1 MKVPF
6 QLRQTPTRE
15 PAAALLVP
23 SRAAA
28 DVLEVCT
35 HLAAESMPRVFA
47 VAGGLLLLLERPIAE
62 WVPRTTRLRRLSG
75 NVFVPTDAELVPSL
89 LEDEQDA
96 LGRTNGLVFLPG
108 GKVLGFF
115 PDRPLA
121 LSTLVAG
128 PRFARRAWEPLPS
141 APPLAD
147 RLQEIIL
154 ELPVPPP
161 EEILGSEPDIG
172 AEEPRPEDAGAPA
185 TLAGRAGI
193 GMGRALVR
201 LGNLLGMRGLAGMGA
216 EMIRRALER
225 APRLSEGLLGR
236 HEAALRALLQKFRD
250 GNVDE
255 ALRRALPLSEPG
267 RRGGA
272 VPAAP
277 RLPFNDLVYSLG
289 GLLAR
294 ASGPVGVFFTSGD
307 VERELEN
314 EYRKAA
320 VQAALRGD
328 YRRAAYIY
336 GKLLR
341 DFRMAANTLAQGGL
355 HHDAAILYLT
365 KLQDTYAAARAFEA
379 AGEIDRAL
387 QLYRQRGDHLLA
399 ADLLRR
405 AGEEEAALAEYCQA
419 ANDLAVGGGHLEAGD
434 MLLTRAGLPDLAQVY
449 FETGWARRPDPNA
462 ILCALRLT
470 ELYANQGTTDRLLA
484 IVAEA
489 DAYLEPPGRE
499 NEASQFYNEVA
510 RLANRKDLEAVRA
523 DLRDRALL
531 GLATKLRQRAAV
543 ESRTGSLI
551 SAMFGRGH
559 PWPSALVSDAHYALK
574 GALRPAAP
582 PIPEGTVPV
591 TIVRTQVGTDTV
603 TAACTAPVSGDVF
616 LGFRSGAV
624 VCFRPVSGEV
634 VRLPVQPG
642 PVTSL
647 AADAEGQFVVSLQ
660 SAEGAPGRLTSYTR
674 NLDGTYQA
682 RDQRALPEP
691 GDGWLT
697 PLVVR
702 DSGYLLGIW
711 GNDYFSLLRSPL
723 LLPWSAPLAAPAL
736 ESALFVPASSPQFQS
751 PTLWL
756 VTPETVWHRANL
768 EPPPPSEGIDKS
780 ANLGWE
786 AAKPRGC
793 SLHIKPLSWHL
804 REPRDLE
811 LAGFDSAGVLHWSLV
826 EWPESDDLPLRVT
839 TSAAGPGYRAAAII
853 RPGFLAAV
861 RNDQVEWLSRLSAGI
876 HVKARSRV
884 AFSAPV
890 ACFPS
895 HPTNELIVVDAE
907 GYLVRVPVPN

>member
-6 QLRQTPTRE
+6 QLRQTPIRE

-23 SRAAA
+23 SPAAA

-35 HLAAESMPRVFA
+35 HLAAEPMPRIFS
-47 VAGGLLLLLERPIAE
+47 VAGGFLLLLERPVAD
-62 WVPRTTRLRRLSG
+62 WVPRTIGLRRLAG
-75 NVFVPTDAELVPSL
+75 NLFVPTDAELVPSL

-96 LGRTNGLVFLPG
+96 LGRSNGLVFLPG

-128 PRFARRAWEPLPS
+128 PRFERRAWEALPS
-141 APPLAD
+141 PPPLAD
-147 RLQEIIL
+147 RLHEITLEQPIL
-154 ELPVPPP
+154 SP
-161 EEILGSEPDIG
+161 EEILGGGEQDVG
-172 AEEPRPEDAGAPA
+172 TEEPRPEDAGTPA

-193 GMGRALVR
+193 GMGRALLR
-201 LGNLLGMRGLAGMGA
+201 LGNLFGLRGLAGMGA

-225 APRLSEGLLGR
+225 APRLSEGLFGR
-236 HEAALRALLQKFRD
+236 QEAALRALLQKFRD
-250 GNVDE
+250 GDVDE

-267 RRGGA
+267 RRGGT
-272 VPAAP
+272 VPAVP
-277 RLPFNDLVYSLG
+277 RLPFNDLVYSLSA
-289 GLLAR
+289 LLAR
-294 ASGPVGVFFTSGD
+294 GSGLVPVFLSSAD
-307 VERELEN
+307 VQRELEN

-355 HHDAAILYLT
+355 HHDAAVLYLT

-419 ANDLAVGGGHLEAGD
+419 ANELAAGGGHLAAGD
-434 MLLTRAGLPDLAQVY
+434 MLLTRAGLPDLARFF

-462 ILCALRLT
+462 IVCALRLT
-470 ELYANQGTTDRLLA
+470 HLYADQGTTDRLLA

-489 DAYLEPPGRE
+489 DGYLQPLGNE

-510 RLANRKDLEAVRA
+510 RLANRKGLEAVRA

-543 ESRTGSLI
+543 ESRPGSLI
-551 SAMFGRGH
+551 SSLFGRGH

-582 PIPEGTVPV
+582 AVPESAVPV
-591 TIVRTQVGTDTV
+591 TVVRTQVGTDTV
-603 TAACTAPVSGDVF
+603 TAACTAPASGDVF
-616 LGFRSGAV
+616 LGFQSGAV
-624 VCFRPVSGEV
+624 VCFRPTTGEV
-634 VRLPVQPG
+634 TRLPVRPG
-642 PVTSL
+642 PVSSL
-647 AADAEGQFVVSLQ
+647 AVDAEGQFLVSLK
-660 SAEGAPGRLTSYTR
+660 SREEAPGLLTSYTR

-682 RDQRALPEP
+682 REERSLPEP

-697 PLVVR
+697 PLAVKN
-702 DSGYLLGIW
+702 SGHLLGLW
-711 GNDYFSLLRSPL
+711 ENDRFSFLRSPL
-723 LLPWSAPLAAPAL
+723 LMPWGSPLVPLELDFALLFPGERGPMLWVGTWRTIWHVPTLDPLPSSRDYC
-736 ESALFVPASSPQFQS
+736 ESAS
-751 PTLWL
+751 
-756 VTPETVWHRANL
+756 
-768 EPPPPSEGIDKS
+768 
-780 ANLGWE
+780 LGWGSS
-786 AAKPRGC
+786 KPPTC
-793 SLHIKPLSWHL
+793 SLHKAPVSWCL
-804 REPRDLE
+804 RGPRVLE
-811 LAGFDSAGVLHWSLV
+811 LARLDSAGVLHWSLA
-826 EWPESDDLPLRVT
+826 EWPESDDIPPRAS
-839 TSAAGPGYRAAAII
+839 TSAAGPGYRAAAIL
-853 RPGFLAAV
+853 RPGFLAGV
-861 RNDQVEWLSRLSAGI
+861 RQDQVDWLHRLSAGI
-876 HVKARSRV
+876 HLKSHSRIT
-884 AFSAPV
+884 FSSPV
-890 ACFPS
+890 ACFAS

>member
-6 QLRQTPTRE
+6 QLRQTLTRE
-15 PAAALLVP
+15 LASALLVP
-23 SRAAA
+23 SVSAA

-35 HLAAESMPRVFA
+35 HLAAEPMPRIFP
-47 VAGGLLLLLERPIAE
+47 VAGGFLLALERPVAE
-62 WVPRTTRLRRLSG
+62 WVPRTIRLRRLSG
-75 NVFVPTDAELVPSL
+75 NLFIPTGAELVPSL

-96 LGRTNGLVFLPG
+96 LGRANGLVFLPG

-115 PDRPLA
+115 PDRPLT
-121 LSTLVAG
+121 LSTLVSG
-128 PRFARRAWEPLPS
+128 PRFERCAWESLPS

-147 RLQEIIL
+147 RLQEIAL

-161 EEILGSEPDIG
+161 EEILGNEQDIG
-172 AEEPRPEDAGAPA
+172 TEEPRPDEAGAPA

-216 EMIRRALER
+216 EMIRRAIER

-236 HEAALRALLQKFRD
+236 QEAALRALLQKFRE

-267 RRGGA
+267 RRGGT

-277 RLPFNDLVYSLG
+277 RLPVNDLVYSLG
-289 GLLAR
+289 SLLAR

-434 MLLTRAGLPDLAQVY
+434 MLLTRARLPDLARVF
-449 FETGWARRPDPNA
+449 FETGWARRPAPNA
-462 ILCALRLT
+462 TLCALRLT
-470 ELYANQGTTDRLLA
+470 QLYADQGTTDRLLA
-484 IVAEA
+484 VVAEA
-489 DAYLEPPGRE
+489 DAYLEPPGKE

-510 RLANRKDLEAVRA
+510 RLANRKDLEAVRG

-543 ESRTGSLI
+543 ESRPGSLI
-551 SAMFGRGH
+551 SATFGRGH

-574 GALRPAAP
+574 GALRLAAP
-582 PIPEGTVPV
+582 GVPESTAPV

-603 TAACTAPVSGDVF
+603 TAACTAPASGDVF

-624 VCFRPVSGEV
+624 VGFRPATGELI
-634 VRLPVQPG
+634 RLPVTPG

-647 AADAEGQFVVSLQ
+647 AVDAEGQFLVMLQ
-660 SAEGAPGRLTSYTR
+660 SPEGASGILTSFTR

-682 RDQRALPEP
+682 REKRPLTEP
-691 GDGWLT
+691 GDDWWLT
-697 PLVVR
+697 PLVVK
-702 DSGYLLGIW
+702 DSGHLLGIW
-711 GNDYFSLLRSPL
+711 GDDHFTFLRSPL
-723 LLPWSAPLAAPAL
+723 LLPWGNPLVPLELDFAL
-736 ESALFVPASSPQFQS
+736 LFPGDKSPMLWLGTWRTVWYV
-751 PTLWL
+751 PTLDPL
-756 VTPETVWHRANL
+756 
-768 EPPPPSEGIDKS
+768 PSSRDYCEWAS
-780 ANLGWE
+780 LGWGSG
-786 AAKPRGC
+786 KPAGC
-793 SLHIKPLSWHL
+793 SLHKAPLSWWL
-804 REPRDLE
+804 REPRVLE
-811 LAGFDSAGVLHWSLV
+811 IARLDSAGVLYWSLA
-826 EWPESDDLPLRVT
+826 EWSESDDVPPRAS
-839 TSAAGPGYRAAAII
+839 TSAAGPGYRAAAIL

-861 RNDQVEWLSRLSAGI
+861 RQDRVEWLSRLSAGI
-876 HVKARSRV
+876 HVKAQSRA

-907 GYLVRVPVPN
+907 GYLIRVSVPN